1 MITKDEKKLLTILKR
16 QEKEKTVIKELKKKI
31 KIQKEHADLKRWQ
44 KIGKMIEQE
53 TKQKYDNEILIK
65 ELIVKIKGKKES

>member
-1 MITKDEKKLLTILKR
+1 MITKDEKKLLNILKR

-31 KIQKEHADLKRWQ
+31 KIQKEHEDLKRWQ

-65 ELIVKIKGKKES
+65 ELMVKIKGKKES